1 MQAARTEAAML
12 LERVRDR
19 AAEAGVFGEITLE
32 GSRLSCAAA
41 DSAEPAFYRV
51 EVEDGGVFVS
61 LVTADRWLSESI
73 ESELMHMRDSL
84 VELLDEELAE
94 LGYEGPEIGF
104 SHYRSEDLLYTFRS
118 QVPVDGPEADG
129 AGETTALVLL
139 GYEAVFRE
147 LGDMSGGGD
156 ED

>member
-19 AAEAGVFGEITLE
+19 AAEAGVFGEITLN
-32 GSRLSCAAA
+32 GGRLECAAA

-51 EVEDGGVFVS
+51 DVEPDGVWVS

-73 ESELMHMRDSL
+73 ESELLHMRDSL
-84 VELLDEELAE
+84 AELLDEELAE
-94 LGYEGPEIGF
+94 LGYRGPEIEF
-104 SHYRSEDLLYTFRS
+104 SHFRSEDMLYTFRS
-118 QVPVDGPEADG
+118 RVPAGDADG
-129 AGETTALVLL
+129 SQAVEVTTQVLL

-147 LGDMSGGGD
+147 LGDMSGG
-156 ED
+156 EDD